1 MTVYLL
7 VLESLFVFVVIF
19 PVVFL
24 VGIVFHVDFVQS
36 CRVKVMAMKVL
47 HLAEVL
53 VEVKMSAFLVEYM
66 WCLVVALVGLEC
78 PLDYWYWCLW

>member
-24 VGIVFHVDFVQS
+24 AGIVFHVDFVGS

-53 VEVKMSAFLVEYM
+53 IEVKMSAFLVEYM

-78 PLDYWYWCLW
+78 PLDYWYCCLW